1 MKFAP
6 KLLLPLVAAGAAA
19 LISSAAMAEMS
30 LGEMKAQY
38 QRPTETPF
46 PDDNLYT
53 KEKAELG
60 KMLFFEP
67 RLSGHN
73 HFTCAMCHNPSLG
86 WSDGLELGFGEGMNR
101 LGRRTPTILN
111 LAWADIFMW
120 DGRFGSLEEQAL
132 GPIGAS
138 VEMNQP
144 LEKLVPKLKKVP
156 GYVTAFNVAFPGEG
170 ITLNNIAKAIATYER
185 TVVSAVAPFDKWI
198 AGDETAISES
208 AKRGFKLFNEKARC
222 VRCHSGW
229 NFTDDSFHD
238 IGLPPTKDR
247 KHLHVGDHMAS
258 NDHNAKE
265 AVHIHKEDKGRGDNF
280 PNNVKMQ
287 FAFKTPGLRNLTDRQ
302 PFMHDGSIGT
312 VRAVIEHYN
321 TGGVKRPS
329 LSDEMKPLNLTKAE
343 IDDLVAFLKSAES
356 VDEPVT
362 LPILPH

>member
-1 MKFAP
+1 MKIVSTIMKPMLAVGAIALFSTTAFAD
-6 KLLLPLVAAGAAA
+6 AA
-19 LISSAAMAEMS
+19 LEK
-30 LGEMKAQY
+30 MKAEY
-38 QRPTETPF
+38 QRPTETPY

-111 LAWADIFMW
+111 LAWADVFMW
-120 DGRFGSLEEQAL
+120 DGRFSSLEEQAL
-132 GPIGAS
+132 GPIGAA

-170 ITLNNIAKAIATYER
+170 ITLENIAKAIATYER

-198 AGDETAISES
+198 AGDESAISES

-222 VRCHSGW
+222 ARCHSGW

-238 IGLPPTKDR
+238 IGLPITKDR
-247 KHLHVGDHMAS
+247 KHLHVSDHMAS
-258 NDHNAKE
+258 NDDHGKE
-265 AVHIHKEDKGRGDNF
+265 KIHIHKADKGRGDHF

-287 FAFKTPGLRNLTDRQ
+287 YAFKTPGLRNLTERQ
-302 PFMHDGSIGT
+302 PFMHDGSMGS
-312 VRAVIEHYN
+312 VREVIEHYN
-321 TGGVKRPS
+321 KGGEKRPS
-329 LSDEMKPLNLTKAE
+329 LSDEMKPLNLTEAE
-343 IDDLVAFLKSAES
+343 INDLIAFMKSAES
-356 VDEPVT
+356 NDEPTT
-362 LPILPH
+362 LPVLPH